1 MANQHA
7 KQHLLKG
14 GSVAAKKAPPNKIYF
29 TQEMADTILELGKQG
44 ASQKAMYAA
53 INISKATAARLKKED
68 PFFAETIDMATV
80 YGQAFWEN
88 LMISNV
94 DNKAF
99 NSRIA
104 EIALRGQYPEDYRE
118 RMDIKQDVK
127 QEITVDFNKEI
138 ASLISAL
145 KS

>member
-1 MANQHA
+1 
-7 KQHLLKG
+7 
-14 GSVAAKKAPPNKIYF
+14 VAAKKAPSNKIYF
-29 TQEMADTILELGKQG
+29 TQEMADVILELGKQG

-53 INISKATAARLKKED
+53 IGISKATAARLKKED
-68 PFFAETIDMATV
+68 PFFMETIDMATV
-80 YGQAFWEN
+80 YGQAYWEN
-88 LMISNV
+88 MMIANI